1 MQSFISWVA
10 FVTNATL
17 TYLFRPSFENSAT
30 HQSINPNVQTYSF
43 ANYGSNFLHAVLD
56 DPSLGG
62 NKTQSAAAAQAVLP
76 AWIADSHIIKTIL
89 PMAIPTIFVGLLA
102 SHSYLLAR
110 FAARWI
116 AEKVI
121 WQGSDEAHG
130 LQHSEEMLKKRY
142 LAARMEELEQATAE
156 AAAAEGQHPDPV
168 RDLGEGV
175 FWKGV
180 QDGNEAV
187 TAALKME

>member
-1 MQSFISWVA
+1 VA

-30 HQSINPNVQTYSF
+30 HQSINPNVKTYSF
-43 ANYGSNFLHAVLD
+43 ANYGSNFLYNALNDASHA
-56 DPSLGG
+56 
-62 NKTQSAAAAQAVLP
+62 NKTDPAESAQAVLP
-76 AWIADSHIIKTIL
+76 AWIADSQVMKTVL
-89 PMAIPTIFVGLLA
+89 PMAIPTLLVGLLA

-130 LQHSEEMLKKRY
+130 LQHGEEMMKKRY
-142 LAARMEELEQATAE
+142 LAARMEEVNQASEE
-156 AAAAEGQHPDPV
+156 ADEEG
-168 RDLGEGV
+168 REGV

-180 QDGNEAV
+180 QDGNDAV

>member
-1 MQSFISWVA
+1 VA

-30 HQSINPNVQTYSF
+30 HQSINPNVKTYSF
-43 ANYGSNFLHAVLD
+43 ANYGSNFLYNALNDVSHT
-56 DPSLGG
+56 
-62 NKTQSAAAAQAVLP
+62 NKTDPAESTQAVLP
-76 AWIADSHIIKTIL
+76 AWIADSQVMKTVL
-89 PMAIPTIFVGLLA
+89 PMAIPTLLVGLLA

-130 LQHSEEMLKKRY
+130 LQHGEEMMKKRY
-142 LAARMEELEQATAE
+142 LASKMEELDQASEE
-156 AAAAEGQHPDPV
+156 AAAGQGQHPDPV

-180 QDGNEAV
+180 QDGNDAV